1 MSQEAFAFQD
11 VTFVPFLELAEDHA
25 LVRARDADV
34 VRLALRRH
42 I

>member
-11 VTFVPFLELAEDHA
+11 VTFVPFLELAEGA

>member
-1 MSQEAFAFQD
+1 MSQNAFAFQD
-11 VTFVPFLELAEDHA
+11 VTFVPFLELAEDA